1 MQNPIRASLSKIN
14 EHKILLYYGQNK
26 NHVAP
31 QNVFTH
37 TDVHCWLR
45 RQVDHHCCFQKT
57 TAKIKMEHE
66 HLAVLS
72 SNDIIMF
79 LLKLMC
85 PPTSV
90 CVCVCV
96 CVDVCVCGCVCV
108 CVNACMQLIYIYIPT
123 STSITNV
130 KSQFERYWKVSA
142 DYCSPSQ
149 TWLGINYLMIT
160 SCLEIISWFNTCIP

>member
-1 MQNPIRASLSKIN
+1 MN
-14 EHKILLYYGQNK
+14 EHKIFYGQNK
-26 NHVAP
+26 NHVTP
-31 QNVFTH
+31 QNILTD
-37 TDVHCWLR
+37 TDVHYWLR

-57 TAKIKMEHE
+57 TAKIKMEHR
-66 HLAVLS
+66 HLAVLR
-72 SNDIIMF
+72 SNDNIMF

-96 CVDVCVCGCVCV
+96 CVWMCVCVDVCVCVCE
-108 CVNACMQLIYIYIPT
+108 CLYAADIYIYIPT